1 VSEQAPRRVRIESPR
16 RSSVR
21 APTRPAVSREI
32 DEQTHVG
39 EVYMRALLR
48 TQLRLAL
55 GVCLIFAVLL
65 GGLPLL
71 FALQPSVSDV
81 HILGLPLP
89 LPWLV
94 LGVLVYPVLIAGA
107 WFYVR
112 TAERNEQDF
121 VELVERS

>member
-1 VSEQAPRRVRIESPR
+1 VSEQPPRRVRIESPR
-16 RSSVR
+16 RSTVR

-71 FALQPSVSDV
+71 FVLQPSVSDAHV
-81 HILGLPLP
+81 LGLP

-94 LGVLVYPVLIAGA
+94 LGVLVYPALIAGA

>member
-1 VSEQAPRRVRIESPR
+1 MSEQVPRRVRIESPR

-21 APTRPAVSREI
+21 APTHPAVSREI

-55 GVCLIFAVLL
+55 GVCLVFAVLL

-71 FALQPSVSDV
+71 FALQPSVSDAHV
-81 HILGLPLP
+81 FGLP
-89 LPWLV
+89 LPWLA
-94 LGVLVYPVLIAGA
+94 LGILVYPLLIAGA

>member
-81 HILGLPLP
+81 HVLGLP

-94 LGVLVYPVLIAGA
+94 LGVLVYPMLIAGA

-112 TAERNEQDF
+112 TAERNEKDF